1 MVDTDKNLAYKL
13 STTSL
18 TSIIDIPEEELKWCT
33 VNLSEVMNNG
43 FRLEASVYE
52 IEGRHAWEVL
62 EECKYKLIPLLG
74 TNGIIKQAFYPSRF
88 KRIYVEKKYGIPFFL
103 PSQILEINPK
113 PAKYISPVTDA
124 DIEELKIK
132 KDTLL
137 LTRSGTIGNCAIASK
152 TLQNKVFSDDIIRI
166 SFHDEIY
173 LGYVYA
179 FLRTKIGSVLINT
192 NKYGAVVSHIEPEH
206 LQNILIP
213 DPPDMLKKQIHE
225 LIMKSYELRDES
237 NELLDKAEKLLIEE
251 LELPLIDDFKP
262 KYFYE
267 TSELKNYTV
276 KLSKLQGRLDA
287 SYHVPIVDSV
297 VEHLKQHALEVTTV
311 GDPRIS
317 KKVILPGRFRR
328 VYVEEGQGTVFFG
341 GKQIY
346 ELDPSDKKYLSPK
359 YHASQI
365 NTELRLTKNMILITR
380 SGTVG
385 KVALAPQHWGNWI
398 INEHVIRIVPASDS
412 IAGYL
417 YVFLASPYGYEL
429 IRRFTYGSVVDEID
443 DNHVS
448 QVQIPL
454 IKEEKQNEINQ
465 LALEAND
472 KRYEAYKLEQ
482 EAIKIVNDE
491 VIHKTK

>member
-1 MVDTDKNLAYKL
+1 MVDTNKNLAYKL
-13 STTSL
+13 ST

-33 VNLSEVMNNG
+33 VNLSEAMNNG
-43 FRLEASVYE
+43 FRLEASVYG

-62 EECKYKLIPLLG
+62 EKCKYKLIPLLG

-113 PAKYISPVTDA
+113 PVKYISPATDA
-124 DIEELKIK
+124 DIEELEIK
-132 KDTLL
+132 KGTLL

-251 LELPLIDDFKP
+251 LELPPIDDFKP

-276 KLSKLQGRLDA
+276 RLSELQGRLDA
-287 SYHVPIVDSV
+287 SHHVPIVKAII
-297 VEHLKQHALEVTTV
+297 EHLNEHALEVTTI

-317 KKVILPGRFRR
+317 KRVILPSRFKR
-328 VYVEEGQGTVFFG
+328 VYVEEGQGIKFLG
-341 GKQIY
+341 GKEIL
-346 ELDPSDKKYLSPK
+346 ELDPITDKFLSVRHHK
-359 YHASQI
+359 KI
-365 NTELRLTKNMILITR
+365 IDEELFIKANSILTTSR
-380 SGTVG
+380 GTLG
-385 KVALAPQHWGNWI
+385 KVVLAPKHFEGWAISDNLIQ
-398 INEHVIRIVPASDS
+398 IVPDTGV
-412 IAGYL
+412 AGYL
-417 YVFLASPYGYEL
+417 YVFLNSDYGYNL
-429 IRRFTYGSVVDEID
+429 INSFGYGSVVNALEVIHVCEIPVPFLK
-443 DNHVS
+443 NS
-448 QVQIPL
+448 EIQGT
-454 IKEEKQNEINQ
+454 INQ